1 MFEIMSDHPLA
12 SDSRTAIPTAAPLK
26 WRDALLARNP
36 AWVQLL
42 GLCPA
47 LAVSSSLVHALTL
60 ALATAAVLLG
70 SNLVIAA
77 VRALIPQFARLPAFV
92 LVIATWTT
100 CAVMLLEAFAF
111 EAYLG
116 VALFVQIIVTNCII
130 LARAETVAS
139 RTGIGVAALDAL
151 RTSAG
156 FALALM
162 GLGAVREL
170 VGKGTLGAGLDRL
183 LGPAAADWT
192 LHLTGEAGGLLLVS
206 LPPGAFLTAGLLLA
220 LGQALT
226 RARSRSRPG
235 TPDATGGLEA
245 PDGVPK
251 TGHGSGT
258 ET

>member
-1 MFEIMSDHPLA
+1 MSEIMSDHPLT
-12 SDSRTAIPTAAPLK
+12 SDARTAIPSAAPPT

-70 SNLVIAA
+70 SNIVIAA
-77 VRALIPQFARLPAFV
+77 VRALIPPFARLPAFV
-92 LVIATWTT
+92 LIIATWTT

-192 LHLTGEAGGLLLVS
+192 LHLTGDAGGLLLVS

-220 LGQALT
+220 LGQALS
-226 RARSRSRPG
+226 RARSRSRPEMPG
-235 TPDATGGLEA
+235 ATGGLEA

>member
-1 MFEIMSDHPLA
+1 MSEEHVA
-12 SDSRTAIPTAAPLK
+12 SDTPIAIPDTPAPT
-26 WRDALLARNP
+26 WRDALFTRNP
-36 AWVQLL
+36 AWAQLL

-60 ALATAAVLLG
+60 ALATTLVLLG
-70 SNLVIAA
+70 SNVVIAA
-77 VRALIPQFARLPAFV
+77 VRAVIPPFARLPAFV
-92 LVIATWTT
+92 LIIATWTT

-139 RTGIGVAALDAL
+139 RTGMGVAALDAL

-156 FALALM
+156 FALALLS
-162 GLGAVREL
+162 LGAVREMF
-170 VGKGTLGAGLDRL
+170 GKGTLGAGLDRL

-192 LHLTGEAGGLLLVS
+192 LHLTGDAGGLLLVS

-220 LGQALT
+220 FGQAL
-226 RARSRSRPG
+226 ARSRSRPG
-235 TPDATGGLEA
+235 GLNAAADPKA
-245 PDGVPK
+245 PAGAP
-251 TGHGSGT
+251 TTEHNTGSGT
-258 ET
+258 